1 MFEHKSDP
9 VLARSLFIRR
19 LAASTALGMALVV
32 VSLGAGM
39 VGYRTIEGLS
49 WVDAFLNASMLLGGM
64 GPMEHDRDAAGK
76 IFEGLYALYCGLAV
90 ITVSAIIFAPVIHR
104 FMHKL
109 HADEPE
115 NQEPTP
121 HRRKAPRG

>member
-1 MFEHKSDP
+1 MFEHKSEP
-9 VLARSLFIRR
+9 VLARSMFLRR
-19 LAASTALGMALVV
+19 LAASSALGLALVV
-32 VSLGAGM
+32 VSLAAGM

-64 GPMEHDRDAAGK
+64 GPLEHERDGAGK

-109 HADEPE
+109 HADDPE
-115 NQEPTP
+115 TPQPTT
-121 HRRKAPRG
+121 HRHKAPRS

>member
-1 MFEHKSDP
+1 MFEHKSEP
-9 VLARSLFIRR
+9 VLARALFFRR
-19 LAASTALGMALVV
+19 LAASAGLGIALIV

-39 VGYRTIEGLS
+39 AGYRVIEGLNWTDS
-49 WVDAFLNASMLLGGM
+49 FLNASMLLGGM
-64 GPMEHDRDAAGK
+64 GPLEHERDEAGK

-115 NQEPTP
+115 STP
-121 HRRKAPRG
+121 PRRYKVKSP